1 MGMFSR
7 AASLAAVPVKTG
19 ARFATAATATAFGAD
34 KDTAYGNAMA
44 SSVEALTAA
53 LAKARGPALKFGQ
66 ILALF
71 SSTLPPEQAAALE
84 SLTRLYENAE
94 PRPWAKVQPL
104 VTGLPHGTTVDPD
117 AIAAASLGQVHTGT
131 WPDGTPIAIKV
142 QYPDAHRIVRS
153 DMLQLRTFIPL
164 IHRLLPT
171 LDVRALL
178 DEHQDRLWEELDYTR
193 EARWQTA
200 FRDAWLAASPGIV
213 TIPRVLHADPT
224 LLVTEWLPGTPYSS
238 LAEAPA
244 VDRDTAARN
253 LARFTLWSPRLVGAV
268 HADPHPG
275 NYRLLDDGS
284 LGVLDFGSV
293 GHPAGTFTDVFVR
306 TFEFADDGDLDGL
319 RQLWL
324 DAGLLVDST
333 TADELVQM
341 LAIDLD
347 PYHDDEF
354 RFSSEWMVG
363 RADGWADP
371 SASLQNAGKLTFPP
385 GLLLEHRAVTGML
398 ALMTSIDATVDFRA
412 VLDGALPVR

>member
-1 MGMFSR
+1 M
-7 AASLAAVPVKTG
+7 
-19 ARFATAATATAFGAD
+19 
-34 KDTAYGNAMA
+34 
-44 SSVEALTAA
+44 
-53 LAKARGPALKFGQ
+53 
-66 ILALF
+66 
-71 SSTLPPEQAAALE
+71 
-84 SLTRLYENAE
+84 
-94 PRPWAKVQPL
+94 
-104 VTGLPHGTTVDPD
+104 
-117 AIAAASLGQVHTGT
+117 
-131 WPDGTPIAIKV
+131 
-142 QYPDAHRIVRS
+142 
-153 DMLQLRTFIPL
+153 
-164 IHRLLPT
+164 
-171 LDVRALL
+171 
-178 DEHQDRLWEELDYTR
+178 
-193 EARWQTA
+193 
-200 FRDAWLAASPGIV
+200 
-213 TIPRVLHADPT
+213 
-224 LLVTEWLPGTPYSS
+224 
-238 LAEAPA
+238 
-244 VDRDTAARN
+244 
-253 LARFTLWSPRLVGAV
+253 

-385 GLLLEHRAVTGML
+385 GLLLEHRAVTGRL